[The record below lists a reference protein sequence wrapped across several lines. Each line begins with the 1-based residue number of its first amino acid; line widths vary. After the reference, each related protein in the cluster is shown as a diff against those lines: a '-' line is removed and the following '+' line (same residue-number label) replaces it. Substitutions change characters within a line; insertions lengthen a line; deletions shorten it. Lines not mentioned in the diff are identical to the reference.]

1 MIEVN
6 PLEFSFE
13 KIVKDALYEDLGHQ
27 GDITSNSVIDKNLQN
42 SFVLKSRS
50 DGVISGIQVAEL
62 SFKILDSSLN
72 FKKKLNDGSIVKKE
86 DIIATIDGFASSILS
101 AERTALNFLSHLSG
115 IASATNEMVNLISET
130 NTKIVST
137 RKTTPNLRILEKFAV
152 KDGGGMNHRFGLYD
166 GILIKDNHLAL
177 SGSITNSVSLAREK
191 CGHMVNIEVEVD
203 NLDQYREALETQ
215 TNAIL
220 LDNFKIDDLV
230 KAVNLNKK
238 NIILEASGKITK
250 DNILEI
256 AKTGVNLI
264 SSGWLTHSSPSL
276 DIGLD
281 FS

>member
-86 DIIATIDGFASSILS
+86 DIIATIDGYASSILS

-281 FS
+281 FL

>member
-1 MIEVN
+1 MIEKI

-13 KIVKDALYEDLGHQ
+13 KIIKDALYEDLGQQ
-27 GDITSNSVIDKNLQN
+27 GDITSNSIIDKNLEN
-42 SFVLKSRS
+42 NFVLKSRS
-50 DGVISGIQVAEL
+50 EGVISGLQVAEL
-62 SFKILDSSLN
+62 SFMTLDSRLI
-72 FKKKLNDGSIVKKE
+72 FEKKLDNGSNVKNG
-86 DIIATIDGFASSILS
+86 DIIASVKGNAASILS

-115 IASATNEMVNLISET
+115 IASATSEMVNLISET

-191 CGHMVNIEVEVD
+191 CGHMINIEVEVD
-203 NLDQYREALETQ
+203 NLDQYREASETQ
-215 TNAIL
+215 TDAIL
-220 LDNFKIDDLV
+220 LDNFNIEDLI
-230 KAVNLNKK
+230 KAVKLNKK

>member
-1 MIEVN
+1 MIEKR

-13 KIVKDALYEDLGHQ
+13 KIIKDALYEDLGQQ
-27 GDITSNSVIDKNLQN
+27 GDITSNSVIDKNLEN
-42 SFVLKSRS
+42 NFVLKSRS
-50 DGVISGIQVAEL
+50 EGVISGLQVAEL
-62 SFKILDSSLN
+62 SFMTLDRRLS
-72 FKKKLNDGSIVKKE
+72 FEKKVDNGSNVKNG
-86 DIIATIDGFASSILS
+86 DIIASVKGNAASILS

-115 IASATNEMVNLISET
+115 IASATSEMANLISET

-191 CGHMVNIEVEVD
+191 CGHMINIEVEVD

-215 TNAIL
+215 TDAIL
-220 LDNFKIDDLV
+220 LDNFNIEDLI

>member
-1 MIEVN
+1 MITN
-6 PLEFSFE
+6 KPLEFSLE
-13 KIVKDALYEDLGHQ
+13 KIVKDALYEDLGQQ
-27 GDITSNSVIDKNLQN
+27 GDITSNSIIDKNLEN
-42 SFVLKSRS
+42 NFVLKSRS
-50 DGVISGIQVAEL
+50 EGVISGLQVAEL
-62 SFKILDSSLN
+62 SFKTLDSGLSFEKNIDNGLN
-72 FKKKLNDGSIVKKE
+72 VQKG
-86 DIIATIDGFASSILS
+86 DIIATVTGNSSSILS

-115 IASATNEMVNLISET
+115 IASATYEMASLISET

-152 KDGGGMNHRFGLYD
+152 KDGGGINHRFGLYD

-177 SGSITNSVSLAREK
+177 SGSISNSVSLAREK

-203 NLDQYREALETQ
+203 NLDQYMEALETQ
-215 TNAIL
+215 TDAIL
-220 LDNFKIDDLV
+220 LDNFNIEDLI
-230 KAVNLNKK
+230 KAVSLNKK

-256 AKTGVNLI
+256 AETGVNLI

>member
-1 MIEVN
+1 MIEKR

-13 KIVKDALYEDLGHQ
+13 KIIKDALYEDLGQQ
-27 GDITSNSVIDKNLQN
+27 GDITSNSVIDKNLEN
-42 SFVLKSRS
+42 NFVLKCRS
-50 DGVISGIQVAEL
+50 EGVISGLQVAEL
-62 SFKILDSSLN
+62 SFMALDRRLN
-72 FKKKLNDGSIVKKE
+72 FEKKIDNGSNVKNG
-86 DIIATIDGFASSILS
+86 DIIASVKGNATSILS

-115 IASATNEMVNLISET
+115 IASATSEMANLISET

-191 CGHMVNIEVEVD
+191 CGHMINIEVEVD

-220 LDNFKIDDLV
+220 LDNFNIEDLL

>member
-1 MIEVN
+1 MIEKR

-13 KIVKDALYEDLGHQ
+13 KIIKDALYEDLGQQ
-27 GDITSNSVIDKNLQN
+27 GDITSNSVIDKNLEN
-42 SFVLKSRS
+42 NFVLKSRS
-50 DGVISGIQVAEL
+50 EGVISGLQVAEL
-62 SFKILDSSLN
+62 SFMTLDSRLS
-72 FKKKLNDGSIVKKE
+72 FKKKVDNGSNVKNG
-86 DIIATIDGFASSILS
+86 DIIASVKGNATSILS

-115 IASATNEMVNLISET
+115 IASATSEMANLISET

-152 KDGGGMNHRFGLYD
+152 KDGGGINHRFGLYD

-191 CGHMVNIEVEVD
+191 CGHMINIEVEVD

-220 LDNFKIDDLV
+220 LDNFNIEDLI

>member
-1 MIEVN
+1 MIEKR

-13 KIVKDALYEDLGHQ
+13 KIIKDALYEDLGQQ
-27 GDITSNSVIDKNLQN
+27 GDITSNSVIDKNLEN
-42 SFVLKSRS
+42 NFVLKSRS
-50 DGVISGIQVAEL
+50 EGVISGLQVAEL
-62 SFKILDSSLN
+62 SFMTLDSRLS
-72 FKKKLNDGSIVKKE
+72 FKKKVDNGSNVKNG
-86 DIIATIDGFASSILS
+86 DIIASVKGNAASILS

-115 IASATNEMVNLISET
+115 IASATSEMANLISET

-191 CGHMVNIEVEVD
+191 CGHMINIEVEVD

-220 LDNFKIDDLV
+220 LDNFNIEDLI
-230 KAVNLNKK
+230 KAVNFNKK

>member
-1 MIEVN
+1 MIEKR

-13 KIVKDALYEDLGHQ
+13 KIIKDALYEDLGQQ
-27 GDITSNSVIDKNLQN
+27 GDITSNSVIDKNLEN
-42 SFVLKSRS
+42 NFVLKSRS
-50 DGVISGIQVAEL
+50 EGVISGLQVAEL
-62 SFKILDSSLN
+62 SFMTLDSRLI
-72 FKKKLNDGSIVKKE
+72 FEKKLDNGSNVKNG
-86 DIIATIDGFASSILS
+86 DIIASVKGNAASILS

-115 IASATNEMVNLISET
+115 IASATSEMANLISET

-191 CGHMVNIEVEVD
+191 CGHMINIEVEVD

-220 LDNFKIDDLV
+220 LDNFNIEDLI

>member
-1 MIEVN
+1 M
-6 PLEFSFE
+6 LF
-13 KIVKDALYEDLGHQ
+13 
-27 GDITSNSVIDKNLQN
+27 
-42 SFVLKSRS
+42 RS
-50 DGVISGIQVAEL
+50 
-62 SFKILDSSLN
+62 
-72 FKKKLNDGSIVKKE
+72 
-86 DIIATIDGFASSILS
+86 IATVRGAASSILS

-115 IASATNEMVNLISET
+115 IASATNEMVNIISKT

-137 RKTTPNLRILEKFAV
+137 RKTPPNLRILEKFAV

-177 SGSITNSVSLAREK
+177 SGSISNSVSLARSK

-203 NLDQYREALETQ
+203 NLDQYKEALET
-215 TNAIL
+215 TADAIL
-220 LDNFKIDDLV
+220 LDNFKLEDLI

-238 NIILEASGKITK
+238 NKILEASGKITK
-250 DNILEI
+250 SSILET

>member
-1 MIEVN
+1 
-6 PLEFSFE
+6 
-13 KIVKDALYEDLGHQ
+13 
-27 GDITSNSVIDKNLQN
+27 
-42 SFVLKSRS
+42 
-50 DGVISGIQVAEL
+50 
-62 SFKILDSSLN
+62 
-72 FKKKLNDGSIVKKE
+72 
-86 DIIATIDGFASSILS
+86 
-101 AERTALNFLSHLSG
+101 
-115 IASATNEMVNLISET
+115 MVNLISET

-191 CGHMVNIEVEVD
+191 CGHMINIEVEVD

-215 TNAIL
+215 TDAIL
-220 LDNFKIDDLV
+220 LDNFNIEDLI
-230 KAVNLNKK
+230 KAVKLNKK

>member
-1 MIEVN
+1 MIEIN
-6 PLEFSFE
+6 PLEFSFK
-13 KIVKDALYEDLGHQ
+13 KIVRDALYEDLGHQ
-27 GDITSNSVIDKNLQN
+27 GDITSNSVIKSNLQH

-62 SFKILDSSLN
+62 SFKLLDSSLN
-72 FKKKLNDGSIVKKE
+72 FKKNLNDGSIVKKD
-86 DIIATIDGFASSILS
+86 DIIATINGSASSILS
-101 AERTALNFLSHLSG
+101 AERTSLNFLSHLSG
-115 IASATNEMVNLISET
+115 IASATNEMVNLISGT

-152 KDGGGMNHRFGLYD
+152 KDGGGINHRFGLYD

-177 SGSITNSVSLAREK
+177 SGSINNSVSLAREK

-215 TNAIL
+215 TDAIL
-220 LDNFKIDDLV
+220 LDNFKIEDLV
-230 KAVNLNKK
+230 KAVNMNNK

-256 AKTGVNLI
+256 AKTGVDLI

-281 FS
+281 FA

>member
-1 MIEVN
+1 MITN
-6 PLEFSFE
+6 KPLEFSLE
-13 KIVKDALYEDLGHQ
+13 KIVKDALYEDLGQQ
-27 GDITSNSVIDKNLQN
+27 GDITSNSIIDKNLEN
-42 SFVLKSRS
+42 NFVLKSRS
-50 DGVISGIQVAEL
+50 EGVISGLQVAEL
-62 SFKILDSSLN
+62 SFITLDSGLSFEKNIDNGLN
-72 FKKKLNDGSIVKKE
+72 VQKG
-86 DIIATIDGFASSILS
+86 DIIATVTGNSSSILS

-115 IASATNEMVNLISET
+115 IASATYEMASLISET

-152 KDGGGMNHRFGLYD
+152 KDGGGINHRFGLYD

-177 SGSITNSVSLAREK
+177 SGSISNSVSLAREK

-203 NLDQYREALETQ
+203 NLDQYMEALETQ
-215 TNAIL
+215 TDAIL
-220 LDNFKIDDLV
+220 LDNFNIEDLI
-230 KAVNLNKK
+230 KAVSLNKK

-256 AKTGVNLI
+256 AETGVNLI

>member
-1 MIEVN
+1 MIIN
-6 PLEFSFE
+6 KPLEFSLE
-13 KIVKDALYEDLGHQ
+13 KIVKDALYEDLGQQ
-27 GDITSNSVIDKNLQN
+27 GDITSNSIIDKNLEN
-42 SFVLKSRS
+42 NFVLKSRS
-50 DGVISGIQVAEL
+50 EGVISGLQVAEL
-62 SFKILDSSLN
+62 SFMTLDSGLSFEKNIDNGLN
-72 FKKKLNDGSIVKKE
+72 VQKG
-86 DIIATIDGFASSILS
+86 DIIATVTGNSSSILS

-115 IASATNEMVNLISET
+115 IASATYEMASLISET

-177 SGSITNSVSLAREK
+177 SGSISNSVSLAREK

-203 NLDQYREALETQ
+203 NLDQYMEALETQ
-215 TNAIL
+215 TDAIL
-220 LDNFKIDDLV
+220 LDNFNIEDLI
-230 KAVNLNKK
+230 KAVSLNKK

>member
-1 MIEVN
+1 MIEKR

-13 KIVKDALYEDLGHQ
+13 KIIKDALYEDLGQQ
-27 GDITSNSVIDKNLQN
+27 GDITSNSVIDKNLEN
-42 SFVLKSRS
+42 NFVLKSRS
-50 DGVISGIQVAEL
+50 EGVISGLQVAEL
-62 SFKILDSSLN
+62 SFMTLDRRLS
-72 FKKKLNDGSIVKKE
+72 FEKKVDNGSNVKNG
-86 DIIATIDGFASSILS
+86 DIIASVKGNAASILS

-115 IASATNEMVNLISET
+115 IASATSEMANLISET

-191 CGHMVNIEVEVD
+191 CGHMINIEVEVD

-220 LDNFKIDDLV
+220 LDNFNIEDLI

>member
-42 SFVLKSRS
+42 SFVLKSRA

-72 FKKKLNDGSIVKKE
+72 FKKKFNDGSIVKKE

-281 FS
+281 FL

>member
-1 MIEVN
+1 MIEKR

-13 KIVKDALYEDLGHQ
+13 KIIKDALYEDLGQQ
-27 GDITSNSVIDKNLQN
+27 GDITSNSVIDKNLEN
-42 SFVLKSRS
+42 NFVLKSRS
-50 DGVISGIQVAEL
+50 EGVISGLQVAEL
-62 SFKILDSSLN
+62 SFMTLDRRLS
-72 FKKKLNDGSIVKKE
+72 FEKKLDNGSNVKNG
-86 DIIATIDGFASSILS
+86 DIIASVKGNAASILS

-115 IASATNEMVNLISET
+115 IASATSEMANLISET

-191 CGHMVNIEVEVD
+191 CGHMINIEVEVD

-220 LDNFKIDDLV
+220 LDNFNIEDLI

-264 SSGWLTHSSPSL
+264 SSGWLTHSSPAL

>member
-1 MIEVN
+1 MIEKR

-13 KIVKDALYEDLGHQ
+13 KIIKDALYEDLGQQ
-27 GDITSNSVIDKNLQN
+27 GDITSNSVIDKNLEN
-42 SFVLKSRS
+42 NFVLKSRS
-50 DGVISGIQVAEL
+50 EGVISGLQVAEL
-62 SFKILDSSLN
+62 SFMTLDRRLSFEKKIDN
-72 FKKKLNDGSIVKKE
+72 GSNVKNG
-86 DIIATIDGFASSILS
+86 DIIASVKGNAASILS

-115 IASATNEMVNLISET
+115 IASATSEMANLISET

-191 CGHMVNIEVEVD
+191 CGHMINIEVEVD

-220 LDNFKIDDLV
+220 LDNFNTEDLL

-264 SSGWLTHSSPSL
+264 SSGWLTHSSPAL

>member
-1 MIEVN
+1 MIEKR

-13 KIVKDALYEDLGHQ
+13 KIIKDALYEDLGQQ
-27 GDITSNSVIDKNLQN
+27 GDITSNSVIDKNLEN
-42 SFVLKSRS
+42 NFVLKSRS
-50 DGVISGIQVAEL
+50 EGVISGLQVAEL
-62 SFKILDSSLN
+62 SFMTLDSRLS
-72 FKKKLNDGSIVKKE
+72 FEKKLDNGSNVKNG
-86 DIIATIDGFASSILS
+86 DIIASVKGNAASILS

-115 IASATNEMVNLISET
+115 IASATSEMANLISET

-191 CGHMVNIEVEVD
+191 CGHMINIEVEVD

-220 LDNFKIDDLV
+220 LDNFNIEDLI

>member
-1 MIEVN
+1 MLEKR

-13 KIVKDALYEDLGHQ
+13 KLIKDALYEDLGQQ
-27 GDITSNSVIDKNLQN
+27 GDITSNSVIDKNLEN
-42 SFVLKSRS
+42 NFVLKSRS
-50 DGVISGIQVAEL
+50 EGVISGLQVAEL
-62 SFKILDSSLN
+62 SFMTLDRRLSFEKKIDN
-72 FKKKLNDGSIVKKE
+72 GSNVKNG
-86 DIIATIDGFASSILS
+86 DIIASVKGNAASILS

-115 IASATNEMVNLISET
+115 IASATSEMANLISET

-191 CGHMVNIEVEVD
+191 CGHMINIEVEVD

-220 LDNFKIDDLV
+220 LDNFNIEDLI

>member
-27 GDITSNSVIDKNLQN
+27 GDITSKSVIDKNLQN
-42 SFVLKSRS
+42 SFVLKSRA
-50 DGVISGIQVAEL
+50 DGIISGIQVAEL

-72 FKKKLNDGSIVKKE
+72 FKKKFNDGSIVKKE

-115 IASATNEMVNLISET
+115 IASATSEMVNLISET

-215 TNAIL
+215 ANAIL

-281 FS
+281 FL

>member
-1 MIEVN
+1 MIETN

-13 KIVKDALYEDLGHQ
+13 KIVREALYEDLGHQ
-27 GDITSNSVIDKNLQN
+27 GDITSNSVIEKDLEN
-42 SFVLKSRS
+42 SFVLKSRA

-62 SFKILDSSLN
+62 SFKILDSSLS
-72 FKKKLNDGSIVKKE
+72 FKKNLNDGSNVKKG
-86 DIIATIDGFASSILS
+86 DIIATIKGSASSILS

-115 IASATNEMVNLISET
+115 IASATYEMVELISET

-137 RKTTPNLRILEKFAV
+137 RKTTPNLRVLEKFAV
-152 KDGGGMNHRFGLYD
+152 KNGGGINHRFGLYD

-177 SGSITNSVSLAREK
+177 SKSISNSISKAKEK

-203 NLDQYREALETQ
+203 NLEQYKEALETE
-215 TNAIL
+215 TDAIL
-220 LDNFKIDDLV
+220 LDNFEIDDLIE
-230 KAVNLNKK
+230 AVNLNKK
-238 NIILEASGKITK
+238 NIVLEASGKITK
-250 DNILEI
+250 GNILEV

-264 SSGWLTHSSPSL
+264 SSGWITHSSPSL

>member
-1 MIEVN
+1 MIEKR
-6 PLEFSFE
+6 PLEFSIE
-13 KIVKDALYEDLGHQ
+13 KIIKDALYEDLGQQ
-27 GDITSNSVIDKNLQN
+27 GDITSNSVIDKNLEN
-42 SFVLKSRS
+42 NFVLKSRS
-50 DGVISGIQVAEL
+50 EGVISGLQVAEL
-62 SFKILDSSLN
+62 SFMTLDRRLSFEKKIDN
-72 FKKKLNDGSIVKKE
+72 GSNVKNG
-86 DIIATIDGFASSILS
+86 DIIASVKGNAASILS

-115 IASATNEMVNLISET
+115 IASATSEMANLISET

-191 CGHMVNIEVEVD
+191 CGHMINIEVEVD

-220 LDNFKIDDLV
+220 LDNFNIEDLI

-264 SSGWLTHSSPSL
+264 SSGWLTHSSPAL

>member
-1 MIEVN
+1 MIEKT

-13 KIVKDALYEDLGHQ
+13 KIIKDALYEDLGQQ
-27 GDITSNSVIDKNLQN
+27 GDITSNSVIDKNLEN
-42 SFVLKSRS
+42 NFVLKSRS
-50 DGVISGIQVAEL
+50 EGVISGLQVAEL
-62 SFKILDSSLN
+62 SFMTLDSRLS
-72 FKKKLNDGSIVKKE
+72 FEKKLDNGSNVKNG
-86 DIIATIDGFASSILS
+86 DIIASVKGNAASILS

-115 IASATNEMVNLISET
+115 IASATSEMANLISET

-191 CGHMVNIEVEVD
+191 CGHMINIEVEVD

-220 LDNFKIDDLV
+220 LDNFNIEDLI

>member
-42 SFVLKSRS
+42 SFVLKSRA

-72 FKKKLNDGSIVKKE
+72 FKKKFNDGSIVKKE

>member
-1 MIEVN
+1 MITN
-6 PLEFSFE
+6 KPLEFSLE
-13 KIVKDALYEDLGHQ
+13 KIVKDALYEDLGQQ
-27 GDITSNSVIDKNLQN
+27 GDITSNSIIDKNLEN
-42 SFVLKSRS
+42 NFVLKSRS
-50 DGVISGIQVAEL
+50 EGVISGLQVAEL
-62 SFKILDSSLN
+62 SFITLDSGLSFEKNIDNGLN
-72 FKKKLNDGSIVKKE
+72 VQKG
-86 DIIATIDGFASSILS
+86 DIIATVTGNSSSILS

-115 IASATNEMVNLISET
+115 IASATYEMASLISET

-177 SGSITNSVSLAREK
+177 SGSISNSVSLAREK

-203 NLDQYREALETQ
+203 NLDQYMEALKTQ
-215 TNAIL
+215 TDAIL
-220 LDNFKIDDLV
+220 LDNFNIEDLI
-230 KAVNLNKK
+230 KAVSLNKK

>member
-1 MIEVN
+1 MIEKR

-13 KIVKDALYEDLGHQ
+13 KIIKDALYEDLGQQ
-27 GDITSNSVIDKNLQN
+27 GDITSNSVIDKNLEN
-42 SFVLKSRS
+42 NFVLKSRS
-50 DGVISGIQVAEL
+50 EGVISGLQVAEL
-62 SFKILDSSLN
+62 SFMTLDRRLSFEKKIDN
-72 FKKKLNDGSIVKKE
+72 GSNVKNG
-86 DIIATIDGFASSILS
+86 DIIASVKGNAASILS

-115 IASATNEMVNLISET
+115 IASATSEMANLISET

-191 CGHMVNIEVEVD
+191 CGHMINIEVEVD

-220 LDNFKIDDLV
+220 LDNFNIEDLI

-264 SSGWLTHSSPSL
+264 SSGWLTHSSPAL

>member
-1 MIEVN
+1 MIEKRS
-6 PLEFSFE
+6 LEFSFE
-13 KIVKDALYEDLGHQ
+13 KIIKDALYEDLGQQ
-27 GDITSNSVIDKNLQN
+27 GDITSNSVIDKNLEN
-42 SFVLKSRS
+42 NFVLKSRS
-50 DGVISGIQVAEL
+50 EGVISGLQVAEL
-62 SFKILDSSLN
+62 SFMTLDRRLSFEKKIDN
-72 FKKKLNDGSIVKKE
+72 GSNVKNG
-86 DIIATIDGFASSILS
+86 DIIASVKGNAASILS

-115 IASATNEMVNLISET
+115 IASATSEMANLISET

-191 CGHMVNIEVEVD
+191 CGHMINIEVEVD

-220 LDNFKIDDLV
+220 LDNFNIEDLI

-238 NIILEASGKITK
+238 NIVLEASGKITK

>member
-27 GDITSNSVIDKNLQN
+27 GDITSKSVIDKNLQN
-42 SFVLKSRS
+42 SFVLKSRA

-72 FKKKLNDGSIVKKE
+72 FKKKFNDGSIVKKE

-115 IASATNEMVNLISET
+115 IASATSEMVNLISET

-166 GILIKDNHLAL
+166 GILIKDNHIAL
-177 SGSITNSVSLAREK
+177 SGSIANSVSLAREK

>member
-42 SFVLKSRS
+42 SFVLKSRA

-72 FKKKLNDGSIVKKE
+72 FKKKLDDGSIVKKE
-86 DIIATIDGFASSILS
+86 DIIATIDGYASSILS

-137 RKTTPNLRILEKFAV
+137 RKTTPNLRILEKYAV

>member
-1 MIEVN
+1 MIEIN
-6 PLEFSFE
+6 PLEFSFK
-13 KIVKDALYEDLGHQ
+13 KIVRDALYEDLGHQ
-27 GDITSNSVIDKNLQN
+27 GDITSNSVIENNLQH
-42 SFVLKSRS
+42 SFVLKSRA

-62 SFKILDSSLN
+62 SFKLLDSSLN
-72 FKKKLNDGSIVKKE
+72 FKKNLNDGSIVKKD
-86 DIIATIDGFASSILS
+86 DIIATINGSASSILS
-101 AERTALNFLSHLSG
+101 AERTSLNFLSHLSG
-115 IASATNEMVNLISET
+115 IASATNEMVNLISGT

-152 KDGGGMNHRFGLYD
+152 KDGGGINHRFGLYD

-177 SGSITNSVSLAREK
+177 SGSINNSVSLAREK

-215 TNAIL
+215 TDAIL
-220 LDNFKIDDLV
+220 LDNFKIEDLV
-230 KAVNLNKK
+230 KAVNLNNK

-256 AKTGVNLI
+256 AKTGVDLI

-281 FS
+281 FA

>member
-1 MIEVN
+1 MIEKR

-13 KIVKDALYEDLGHQ
+13 KIIKDALYEDLGQQ
-27 GDITSNSVIDKNLQN
+27 GDITSNSVIDKNLEN
-42 SFVLKSRS
+42 NFVLKSRS
-50 DGVISGIQVAEL
+50 EGVISGLQVAEL
-62 SFKILDSSLN
+62 SFMTLDRRLSFEKKIDN
-72 FKKKLNDGSIVKKE
+72 GSNVKNG
-86 DIIATIDGFASSILS
+86 DIIASVKGNAASILS

-115 IASATNEMVNLISET
+115 IASATSEMANLISET

-191 CGHMVNIEVEVD
+191 CGHMINIEVEVD

-215 TNAIL
+215 TNAIR
-220 LDNFKIDDLV
+220 LDNFNIEDLI

-264 SSGWLTHSSPSL
+264 SSGWLTHSSPAL

>member
-1 MIEVN
+1 MIEIK

-13 KIVKDALYEDLGHQ
+13 KIVRDALYEDLGRQ

-42 SFVLKSRS
+42 SFVLKSRA
-50 DGVISGIQVAEL
+50 DGVISGIQLAEL

-72 FKKKLNDGSIVKKE
+72 FKKKINDGSYVKKE
-86 DIIATIDGFASSILS
+86 DIIATIEGFASSILS

-130 NTKIVST
+130 NTRIVST

-177 SGSITNSVSLAREK
+177 SGSISNSVSLAREK

-215 TNAIL
+215 TDAIL
-220 LDNFKIDDLV
+220 LDNFKVEDLV

-238 NIILEASGKITK
+238 NLILEASGKITK
-250 DNILEI
+250 DNILDI

-281 FS
+281 FF

>member
-1 MIEVN
+1 MITN
-6 PLEFSFE
+6 KPLEFSLE
-13 KIVKDALYEDLGHQ
+13 KIVKDALYEDLGQQ
-27 GDITSNSVIDKNLQN
+27 GDITSNSIIDKNLEN
-42 SFVLKSRS
+42 NFVLKSRS
-50 DGVISGIQVAEL
+50 EGVISGLQVAEL
-62 SFKILDSSLN
+62 SFITLDSGLSFEKNIDNGLN
-72 FKKKLNDGSIVKKE
+72 VQKG
-86 DIIATIDGFASSILS
+86 DIIATVTGNSSSILS

-115 IASATNEMVNLISET
+115 IASATYEMASLISET

-177 SGSITNSVSLAREK
+177 SGSISNSVSLAREK

-203 NLDQYREALETQ
+203 NLDQYMEALETQ
-215 TNAIL
+215 TDAIL
-220 LDNFKIDDLV
+220 LDNFNIEDLI
-230 KAVNLNKK
+230 KAVSLNKK

-256 AKTGVNLI
+256 AKTGVSLI

>member
-1 MIEVN
+1 MIETN

-13 KIVKDALYEDLGHQ
+13 KIVREALYEDLGHQ
-27 GDITSNSVIDKNLQN
+27 GDITSNSVIEKDLEN
-42 SFVLKSRS
+42 SFVLKSRA

-62 SFKILDSSLN
+62 SFKILDSSLS
-72 FKKKLNDGSIVKKE
+72 FKKNLNDGSNVKKG
-86 DIIATIDGFASSILS
+86 DIIATIKGSASSILS

-115 IASATNEMVNLISET
+115 IASATNEMVELISET

-137 RKTTPNLRILEKFAV
+137 RKTTPNLRVLEKFAV
-152 KDGGGMNHRFGLYD
+152 KNGGGINHRFGLYD

-177 SGSITNSVSLAREK
+177 SKSISNSISKAKEK

-203 NLDQYREALETQ
+203 NLEQYKEALETE
-215 TNAIL
+215 TDAIL
-220 LDNFKIDDLV
+220 LDNFEIDDLIE
-230 KAVNLNKK
+230 AVNLNKK
-238 NIILEASGKITK
+238 NIVLEASGKITK
-250 DNILEI
+250 GNILEV

-264 SSGWLTHSSPSL
+264 SSGWITHSSPSL